1 MSANPPSAHE
11 AALARMSVI
20 FDRAAEQAQ
29 IPPDEFRAEI
39 CRAMAY
45 TQAQNGESKVNDT
58 PEAFVLSLIKEL
70 F

>member
-39 CRAMAY
+39 CRAMAC
-45 TQAQNGESKVNDT
+45 TQAQNGESEANDT